1 MKFLKDL
8 KANLSIVVSKAFL
21 KKAAIFFGIVLFV
34 TLIMAFLP
42 TDVVNAINTVAW
54 VLGNVVLAYTAF
66 ALIAFLIAYYTVFDP
81 SATTGGRLIFRF
93 MLSLAGVIVLVFV
106 GIFVD
111 PSPDQDWSRFPV
123 ESVEWW
129 RPLLRLAIYGFVAY
143 SISSLAWL
151 LAVRKWWPHKVKKAS
166 DINLV
171 KVRHT
176 NEIPV
181 IKAVLPELI
190 HKDDKVAPETK

>member
-8 KANLSIVVSKAFL
+8 KANLSLVVSKAFL
-21 KKAAIFFGIVLFV
+21 KKAAYFFGTVLLITGVMWCFPDGV
-34 TLIMAFLP
+34 T
-42 TDVVNAINTVAW
+42 DAINAVAW
-54 VLGNVVLAYTAF
+54 VFGNVVLAYTAI
-66 ALIAFLIAYYTVFDP
+66 ALLAFLVAYYSIFDP
-81 SATTGGRLIFRF
+81 SATTGGKLIFRF
-93 MLSLAGVIVLVFV
+93 MLSLAGVIVLVFI
-106 GIFVD
+106 GIFMD
-111 PSPDQDWSRFPV
+111 PSPDREWFIFP
-123 ESVEWW
+123 EDSVEWW
-129 RPLLRLAIYGFVAY
+129 RPILRLAINGFVAY

-181 IKAVLPELI
+181 IKAVIPELI
-190 HKDDKVAPETK
+190 HEDDAKAPETK

>member
-8 KANLSIVVSKAFL
+8 KANLALIVSKDFL
-21 KKAAIFFGIVLFV
+21 KKAAYFFGTVLLIVAV
-34 TLIMAFLP
+34 MWFLP
-42 TDVVNAINTVAW
+42 AEVTNAINAVAW
-54 VLGNVVLAYTAF
+54 VLGNVVLTYTAV
-66 ALIAFLIAYYTVFDP
+66 ALLGFLVAYYSIFDP
-81 SATTGGRLIFRF
+81 SATTGGKLIFRF
-93 MLSLAGVIVLVFV
+93 MLSMAGLIVLVFI

-111 PSPDQDWSRFPV
+111 PSPDREWFIFP
-123 ESVEWW
+123 EASVEWW
-129 RPLLRLAIYGFVAY
+129 RPILRLAIYGFVAY

-176 NEIPV
+176 SEIPV
-181 IKAVLPELI
+181 VVSPPDQE
-190 HKDDKVAPETK
+190 VASKE

>member
-1 MKFLKDL
+1 MKFLKNL
-8 KANLSIVVSKAFL
+8 KGTLSLAVSKSFL
-21 KKAAIFFGIVLFV
+21 KKPAVLFGV
-34 TLIMAFLP
+34 VLIVALIMMCLP
-42 TDVVNAINTVAW
+42 HNVVNAINTVAW
-54 VLGNVVLAYTAF
+54 VLGNVLLAYTAF
-66 ALIAFLIAYYTVFDP
+66 ALITFLLAYYTIFDP

-93 MLSLAGVIVLVFV
+93 MLSLAGVIVLVFI

-111 PSPDQDWSRFPV
+111 PSPNLEWYVFPG
-123 ESVEWW
+123 ESIEWW
-129 RPLLRLAIYGFVAY
+129 RPLMRLAVYSFVAY

-176 NEIPV
+176 SEIPV

-190 HKDDKVAPETK
+190 HTDDAKAPETK

>member
-8 KANLSIVVSKAFL
+8 KANLSLVVSKAFL
-21 KKAAIFFGIVLFV
+21 KKAAVFFGTVLFV

-54 VLGNVVLAYTAF
+54 VFGNVVLAYTAF

-111 PSPDQDWSRFPV
+111 PSTDQDWSRFPV

>member
-8 KANLSIVVSKAFL
+8 KGTLSLAVSKTFL
-21 KKAAIFFGIVLFV
+21 KKAAIFFGAVLFV
-34 TLIMAFLP
+34 TLVMAFLP
-42 TDVVNAINTVAW
+42 SDVVNAINTVAW
-54 VLGNVVLAYTAF
+54 VLGNLMLAYTAF
-66 ALIAFLIAYYTVFDP
+66 ALIIFIVAYYTIFDP

-111 PSPDQDWSRFPV
+111 PSPDRQWTTFPV

-129 RPLLRLAIYGFVAY
+129 RPLMRLAVYGFVAY

-181 IKAVLPELI
+181 IKAILPELI
-190 HKDDKVAPETK
+190 HEGDVKAPETK

>member
-8 KANLSIVVSKAFL
+8 KETLALAVSKTFL
-21 KKAAIFFGIVLFV
+21 KKAAIFFGVVFVV
-34 TLIMAFLP
+34 TLIMWLLP
-42 TDVVNAINTVAW
+42 RDTVDAINTVAW
-54 VLGNVVLAYTAF
+54 VLGSVVLAYTAF
-66 ALIAFLIAYYTVFDP
+66 ALIGFLVAYYTIFDP

-111 PSPDQDWSRFPV
+111 PSPDQAWSRFPV
-123 ESVEWW
+123 EYVEWW
-129 RPLLRLAIYGFVAY
+129 RPLLRLSVYGFVAY

-171 KVRHT
+171 KIRHT

-181 IKAVLPELI
+181 IKAVLPELV
-190 HKDDKVAPETK
+190 HEDDNKAPDTK

>member
-1 MKFLKDL
+1 MKFLKNL
-8 KANLSIVVSKAFL
+8 KDTLSLAVSKSFL
-21 KKAAIFFGIVLFV
+21 KKAAVFFGVVLFV
-34 TLIMAFLP
+34 TLVMAFLP

-54 VLGNVVLAYTAF
+54 VLGNMMLAYTAF
-66 ALIAFLIAYYTVFDP
+66 ALIIFIVAYYTIFDP

-93 MLSLAGVIVLVFV
+93 MLSLAGVIVLIFI

-111 PSPDQDWSRFPV
+111 PSPNNQWTTFPI

-129 RPLLRLAIYGFVAY
+129 RPLLRLSVYCFVAY
-143 SISSLAWL
+143 SISSLAWF
-151 LAVRKWWPHKVKKAS
+151 LAVRKWWPEKVKKAS

-176 NEIPV
+176 SEIPV
-181 IKAVLPELI
+181 IKVVLPELV
-190 HKDDKVAPETK
+190 HEPEAKTPETK

>member
-1 MKFLKDL
+1 MKFLKNL
-8 KANLSIVVSKAFL
+8 KGTLSLAVSKSLL
-21 KKAAIFFGIVLFV
+21 KKPAVFFGVVLLV
-34 TLIMAFLP
+34 ALIMMCLP
-42 TDVVNAINTVAW
+42 HNVVNSVNTVAW
-54 VLGNVVLAYTAF
+54 VLGNVLLAYTAF
-66 ALIAFLIAYYTVFDP
+66 ALITFLLAYYTIFDP

-93 MLSLAGVIVLVFV
+93 MLSLAGVIVLVFI

-111 PSPDQDWSRFPV
+111 PSPNLEWYVFPG
-123 ESVEWW
+123 ESIEWW
-129 RPLLRLAIYGFVAY
+129 RPLMRLAVYSFVAY

-176 NEIPV
+176 SEIPV
-181 IKAVLPELI
+181 IKAVPPELI

>member
-1 MKFLKDL
+1 MKFLKNL
-8 KANLSIVVSKAFL
+8 KSTLSLAVNKSFL
-21 KKAAIFFGIVLFV
+21 KKPAVFFGVVLLV
-34 TLIMAFLP
+34 ALIMMCLP
-42 TDVVNAINTVAW
+42 HNVVNSVNTVAW
-54 VLGNVVLAYTAF
+54 VLGNVVLAYTEF
-66 ALIAFLIAYYTVFDP
+66 ALIAFLIAYYTIFDP

-111 PSPDQDWSRFPV
+111 PSPNQAWFIFP
-123 ESVEWW
+123 EDSVEWW
-129 RPLLRLAIYGFVAY
+129 RPILRLAIYGFVAY

-176 NEIPV
+176 SEIPIV
-181 IKAVLPELI
+181 VLPPDQE
-190 HKDDKVAPETK
+190 VASKE

>member
-1 MKFLKDL
+1 MKFLKSL
-8 KANLSIVVSKAFL
+8 KGTLSLAVSKSFL
-21 KKAAIFFGIVLFV
+21 KKAAVFFGVVLFV
-34 TLIMAFLP
+34 TLVMALLP
-42 TDVVNAINTVAW
+42 IDLVNAINTVAW
-54 VLGNVVLAYTAF
+54 VLGNVLIAYTAF
-66 ALIAFLIAYYTVFDP
+66 ALIIFLLAYYTIFDP

-93 MLSLAGVIVLVFV
+93 MVSLAGVIILVFV

-111 PSPDQDWSRFPV
+111 PYPNRDWSNFPV
-123 ESVEWW
+123 ESVERW
-129 RPLLRLAIYGFVAY
+129 RPLMRLAIYGFVAY

-181 IKAVLPELI
+181 IKALLPELI
-190 HKDDKVAPETK
+190 HEGDAKEPETK

>member
-8 KANLSIVVSKAFL
+8 KANLSLVVSKAFL
-21 KKAAIFFGIVLFV
+21 KKAAYFFGTVL
-34 TLIMAFLP
+34 LITGVMWFLP
-42 TDVVNAINTVAW
+42 AEVTNAINAVAW
-54 VLGNVVLAYTAF
+54 VFGNVVLAYTAI
-66 ALIAFLIAYYTVFDP
+66 ALLAFLVAYYSIFDP
-81 SATTGGRLIFRF
+81 SATTGGKLIFRF
-93 MLSLAGVIVLVFV
+93 MLSLAGVIVLVFI

-111 PSPDQDWSRFPV
+111 PSPDREWFIFP
-123 ESVEWW
+123 EDSVEWW
-129 RPLLRLAIYGFVAY
+129 RPILRLAIYGFVAY

-176 NEIPV
+176 SEIPIV
-181 IKAVLPELI
+181 VLPPDQE
-190 HKDDKVAPETK
+190 VASKE